1 MWHLPQR
8 VYKWLWSRME
18 VGEINKA
25 AVRRRGLHYEVILRG
40 FIRRENESAA
50 NAPSLCLSCLN
61 LLSST
66 RREQEGRV
74 SPPLHQLQ
82 PCPFLPSP
90 WNYISY
96 KWPCTGAFWS
106 KHPNAW
112 DRYVY
117 PGQWR
122 TAIPLRLLKS
132 SWLHLASQPSRGRES
147 KTPGYDGR
155 PSIIY
160 TGELERLI
168 VSEEVGGQR
177 HSSGQCPFARARTS
191 PLQASALDGRRQ
203 GAAAIQWRQS
213 WNESTEG
220 LRRQR

>member
-18 VGEINKA
+18 VGKINKA
-25 AVRRRGLHYEVILRG
+25 AVCRGGLHYEVILRG
-40 FIRRENESAA
+40 FISRENESAA
-50 NAPSLCLSCLN
+50 NAPSVYLSCLN

-66 RREQEGRV
+66 RREQEARV
-74 SPPLHQLQ
+74 SPLLHQLQ

-96 KWPCTGAFWS
+96 KWPCTGVFWS

-122 TAIPLRLLKS
+122 TAIPLGLLKS
-132 SWLHLASQPSRGRES
+132 SWLHLESHQVGTGRAKHQAMMAVSPQSTLRNWKGWLSQN
-147 KTPGYDGR
+147 KWVAKDTAQDN
-155 PSIIY
+155 
-160 TGELERLI
+160 
-168 VSEEVGGQR
+168 
-177 HSSGQCPFARARTS
+177 A
-191 PLQASALDGRRQ
+191 PLSAPEHHLYKPVR
-203 GAAAIQWRQS
+203 
-213 WNESTEG
+213 
-220 LRRQR
+220 